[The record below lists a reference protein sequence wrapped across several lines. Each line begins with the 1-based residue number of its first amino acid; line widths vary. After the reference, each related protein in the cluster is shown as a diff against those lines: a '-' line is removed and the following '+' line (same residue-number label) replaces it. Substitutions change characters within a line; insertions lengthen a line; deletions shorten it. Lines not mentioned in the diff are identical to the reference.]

1 MKYRSLTDE
10 EIMLLEDNGCKAE
23 DWNSIYVAYDFTAQN
38 IHRVNF
44 GGEVYLGERL
54 HMQDVGVIR
63 TTDGATYGEGNIISV
78 LNEAGPGNVML
89 FSGLTSQ
96 LAALMV
102 AHADDALFR
111 TNMQRLIS
119 EYVEKT
125 MPQATTIGNGVTISH
140 CRELTNVSIG
150 DECELYGVSRLVD
163 CTLKSTTEASIYLGD
178 DVICDNVIIQAG
190 ASVVDGAR
198 LYSSYVGEACHV
210 GRGFTSEC
218 SIFFANS
225 HMDNGEACA
234 AFCGPFS
241 VSHHKST
248 LLIGGQYSFYNAG
261 SGTNFSNH
269 AYKMGPIHYG
279 MMERGAKSASGSH
292 ILWPAK
298 ISAFSMVMGKLE
310 NHADISLLPF
320 SYLITSAG
328 ATYIV
333 PGRNL
338 CTVGTY
344 RDVYKWP
351 KRDRRANDVRQSHIC
366 YDWLSPYT
374 MDLVLRGREVL
385 EQLQKEQGENA
396 ASYSYNGCIIK
407 NSALKKGLRYYD
419 MALRMYFGMI
429 AENDS
434 LPSTSVGGGKW
445 IDLGGLMLPESEELQ
460 IVDEVVSGKAK
471 ELGQVA
477 KALTVAYEKYAE
489 YRWAWTYTAICDY
502 HHLDTLSPADIDR
515 IRQDGEH
522 AHEEWLM
529 LIKRDAEREYEMGD
543 VSESQLQE
551 FIAGLK

>member
-1 MKYRSLTDE
+1 MKYRGLTDE
-10 EIMLLEDNGCKAE
+10 EIMLLEDHGCKAE
-23 DWNSIYVAYDFTAQN
+23 DWNSIYVAYDFTAQH
-38 IHRVNF
+38 IYRVRF

-54 HMQDVGVIR
+54 HMEDVGIIR

-102 AHADDALFR
+102 AHAEDSQFR
-111 TNMQRLIS
+111 TNIQRLIAD
-119 EYVEKT
+119 YVKQNT
-125 MPQATTIGNGVTISH
+125 PAGTTIGNGVTISN
-140 CRELTNVSIG
+140 CRELTNVNIG

-190 ASVVDGAR
+190 SSVVDGAR

-218 SIFFANS
+218 SVFFANS

-248 LLIGGQYSFYNAG
+248 LVIGGQYSFYNAG

-279 MMERGAKSASGSH
+279 VMERGAKSASGSH
-292 ILWPAK
+292 ILWPAQ
-298 ISAFSMVMGKLE
+298 ISTFSMVMGKLE
-310 NHADISLLPF
+310 NHPDTTLLPF
-320 SYLITSAG
+320 SYIISSAG

-374 MDLVLRGREVL
+374 IQRVLRGREVL

-419 MALRMYFGMI
+419 LALRMYFGQI
-429 AENDS
+429 DADAT
-434 LPSTSVGGGKW
+434 LPSTSVGGGNW
-445 IDLGGLMLPESEELQ
+445 VDLGGLLMPESEELQ
-460 IVDEVVSGKAK
+460 IVDDVVSGKAK
-471 ELGQVA
+471 ELSQVA
-477 KALTVAYEKYAE
+477 KALTTAYENYKN

-502 HHLDTLSPADIDR
+502 HRLDTLSSDDVAR
-515 IRQDGEH
+515 IREEGARAND
-522 AHEEWLM
+522 EWLM
-529 LIKRDAEREYEMGD
+529 QIKRDAEREYELGD
-543 VSESQLQE
+543 VSEEQLKD
-551 FIAGLK
+551 FIESIK